1 MIMKNKLT
9 RKLESKASPEQ
20 MNHTCELSDDCL
32 DQVVGGVGGTVHTI
46 PGRVMP
52 ARVKKNVGPNV
63 AVNGSKEMVAISG
76 PEIPGGVCIVSGAG
90 ESGVVSLKV
99 SEKEKLRVNIEK
111 IGRLWMKRIRC

>member
-52 ARVKKNVGPNV
+52 ARVEKSVGSNV

-76 PEIPGGVCIVSGAG
+76 PEIPGSVCIVPGAG

-99 SEKEKLRVNIEK
+99 SEGSEGSIRLDIDSSK
-111 IGRLWMKRIRC
+111 IRL